1 MRTIKRTKGI
11 SCVNHPDNI
20 ETQECER
27 CHKYFCQECLIE
39 DWSENFYQQF
49 LGKKRQFTSK
59 IYCRPCQKRVNRARV
74 ITSIILL
81 TLLIS
86 PLLLWALVAITSI

>member
-11 SCVNHPDNI
+11 PCVNHPDNI
-20 ETQECER
+20 ETQQCER
-27 CHKYFCQECLIE
+27 CHKYFCQDCLIE
-39 DWSENFYQQF
+39 DWNENFYQQF

-59 IYCRPCQKRVNRARV
+59 TYCKACQKRVIRARL

-81 TLLIS
+81 ALFMS
-86 PLLLWALVAITSI
+86 PLILWALIAIIST